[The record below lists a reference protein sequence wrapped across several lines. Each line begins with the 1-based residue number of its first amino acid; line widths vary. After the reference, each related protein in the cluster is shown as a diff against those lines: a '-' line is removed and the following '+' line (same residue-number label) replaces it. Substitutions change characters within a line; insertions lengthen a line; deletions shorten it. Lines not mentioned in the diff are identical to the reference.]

1 MRLEKRKLSEL
12 KPAEYNPRKALKPGD
27 PEYEKLAASIEK
39 HGYIDPIII
48 NEDGTI
54 IGGHQ
59 RRTVMLDL
67 GYEEAEVIIV
77 NLPDKNDEIA
87 ANIALNQ
94 ISGEFEKDALMGL
107 LIQLEG
113 AGYDTMAAGFN
124 TQDLSALFAEVDL
137 TQEADDD
144 HYDIEKAEQQA
155 EEREP
160 VTQPGDIWQMGEHRL
175 MCGDASD
182 ASDVGILMAGCEADL
197 ILTDPPY
204 NVDYEAKDKALEYSY
219 KRNTTRTNNE
229 ITNDRMEEDA
239 FYDFLLQVFSNYCD
253 VAKAGA
259 AFYIFHADTEGLA
272 FRQAFQEAGLKLRQV
287 LIWEKN
293 QFVIGRQDY
302 HWRHEPVLYGWK
314 EGAGHYFIDDRSQDT
329 VFIEDDIDFK
339 AMKKDDL
346 VAYIEQIREAL
357 MARTSVQFE
366 KKPARSDAPDH
377 EAGLPGWPL
386 YGEQQ
391 QARRACRGLL
401 RWFRHH
407 ADRGGAVGP
416 RSIPYGDKPEVLR
429 YHYKPLGGV
438 HRQEGR
444 KSTRRW
450 HLWRMKKPGKAPRTQ
465 RPSAAYSM

>member
-175 MCGDASD
+175 MCGDAAD

-229 ITNDRMEEDA
+229 ITNDRME
-239 FYDFLLQVFSNYCD
+239 
-253 VAKAGA
+253 
-259 AFYIFHADTEGLA
+259 
-272 FRQAFQEAGLKLRQV
+272 
-287 LIWEKN
+287 
-293 QFVIGRQDY
+293 
-302 HWRHEPVLYGWK
+302 

-366 KKPARSDAPDH
+366 KKPARSDMHPTMKPVSLVGRFMANSSRR
-377 EAGLPGWPL
+377 
-386 YGEQQ
+386 GELVADFFGGSGTTLIAAEQLGRV
-391 QARRACRGLL
+391 AYLMEISPKYCDIIIN
-401 RWFRHH
+401 RWEEYTGKKAVRV
-407 ADRGGAVGP
+407 RGGGT
-416 RSIPYGDKPEVLR
+416 YG
-429 YHYKPLGGV
+429 G
-438 HRQEGR
+438 
-444 KSTRRW
+444 
-450 HLWRMKKPGKAPRTQ
+450 
-465 RPSAAYSM
+465 

>member
-12 KPAEYNPRKALKPGD
+12 KPAEYSPRKALKPGD

-229 ITNDRMEEDA
+229 ITNDRMEE
-239 FYDFLLQVFSNYCD
+239 
-253 VAKAGA
+253 
-259 AFYIFHADTEGLA
+259 
-272 FRQAFQEAGLKLRQV
+272 
-287 LIWEKN
+287 
-293 QFVIGRQDY
+293 
-302 HWRHEPVLYGWK
+302 
-314 EGAGHYFIDDRSQDT
+314 GAGHYFIDDRSQDT

-366 KKPARSDAPDH
+366 KKPARSDVHPTMKPVSLVGRFMANSSRR
-377 EAGLPGWPL
+377 
-386 YGEQQ
+386 GELVADFFGGSGTTLIAAEQLGRV
-391 QARRACRGLL
+391 AYLMEISPKYCDIIIN
-401 RWFRHH
+401 RWEEYTGKKAVRV
-407 ADRGGAVGP
+407 RGGGT
-416 RSIPYGDKPEVLR
+416 YG
-429 YHYKPLGGV
+429 G
-438 HRQEGR
+438 
-444 KSTRRW
+444 
-450 HLWRMKKPGKAPRTQ
+450 
-465 RPSAAYSM
+465 

>member
-124 TQDLSALFAEVDL
+124 TQDLSALFVEVDL

-229 ITNDRMEEDA
+229 ITNDRMEE
-239 FYDFLLQVFSNYCD
+239 
-253 VAKAGA
+253 
-259 AFYIFHADTEGLA
+259 
-272 FRQAFQEAGLKLRQV
+272 
-287 LIWEKN
+287 
-293 QFVIGRQDY
+293 
-302 HWRHEPVLYGWK
+302 
-314 EGAGHYFIDDRSQDT
+314 GAGHYFIDDRSQDT

-366 KKPARSDAPDH
+366 KKPARSDMHPTMKPVSLVGRFMANSSRR
-377 EAGLPGWPL
+377 
-386 YGEQQ
+386 GELVADFFGGSGTTLIAAEQLGRV
-391 QARRACRGLL
+391 AYLMEISPKYCDIIIN
-401 RWFRHH
+401 RWEEYTGKKAVRV
-407 ADRGGAVGP
+407 RGGGT
-416 RSIPYGDKPEVLR
+416 YG
-429 YHYKPLGGV
+429 G
-438 HRQEGR
+438 
-444 KSTRRW
+444 
-450 HLWRMKKPGKAPRTQ
+450 
-465 RPSAAYSM
+465 

>member
-229 ITNDRMEEDA
+229 ITNDRMEE
-239 FYDFLLQVFSNYCD
+239 
-253 VAKAGA
+253 
-259 AFYIFHADTEGLA
+259 
-272 FRQAFQEAGLKLRQV
+272 
-287 LIWEKN
+287 
-293 QFVIGRQDY
+293 
-302 HWRHEPVLYGWK
+302 
-314 EGAGHYFIDDRSQDT
+314 GAGHYFIDDRSQDT

-366 KKPARSDAPDH
+366 KKPARSDMHPTMKPVSLVGRFMANSSRR
-377 EAGLPGWPL
+377 
-386 YGEQQ
+386 GELVADFFGGSGTTMIAAEQLGRV
-391 QARRACRGLL
+391 AYLMEISPKYCDIIIN
-401 RWFRHH
+401 RWEEYTGKKAVRV
-407 ADRGGAVGP
+407 RGGGT
-416 RSIPYGDKPEVLR
+416 YG
-429 YHYKPLGGV
+429 G
-438 HRQEGR
+438 
-444 KSTRRW
+444 
-450 HLWRMKKPGKAPRTQ
+450 
-465 RPSAAYSM
+465 

>member
-229 ITNDRMEEDA
+229 ITNDRMEE
-239 FYDFLLQVFSNYCD
+239 
-253 VAKAGA
+253 
-259 AFYIFHADTEGLA
+259 
-272 FRQAFQEAGLKLRQV
+272 
-287 LIWEKN
+287 
-293 QFVIGRQDY
+293 
-302 HWRHEPVLYGWK
+302 
-314 EGAGHYFIDDRSQDT
+314 GAGHYFIDDRSQDT

-366 KKPARSDAPDH
+366 KKPARSDMHPTMKPVSLVGRFMANSSRR
-377 EAGLPGWPL
+377 
-386 YGEQQ
+386 GE
-391 QARRACRGLL
+391 LV
-401 RWFRHH
+401 
-407 ADRGGAVGP
+407 ADFFGGSGTTLIAAEQLGRVAYLMEISPKYCDIIINRLEEYTGKKAVRVRGGGT
-416 RSIPYGDKPEVLR
+416 YG
-429 YHYKPLGGV
+429 G
-438 HRQEGR
+438 
-444 KSTRRW
+444 
-450 HLWRMKKPGKAPRTQ
+450 
-465 RPSAAYSM
+465 